1 MANWT
6 EDEKALL
13 ESPLSQNNV
22 EVKPFDSMD
31 EDSFHTYSPFGR
43 DVSTPGQWLQRNAII
58 PIKRGIMTGSMRSP
72 KTPYEL
78 DTQRG
83 VTSRWTPSKEN
94 SNLEVDPN
102 IIGQID
108 VSPNKVPL
116 YSKIHNAIGQGVE
129 SFKDNQ
135 EEIAKAPLSLGG
147 VALKYGVG
155 IPVALTNKVIAMA
168 VAKNAYEKANEE
180 QPNAQELD
188 SQGKNLHL
196 MDSVEVKGE
205 TSWDRAANEHN
216 QNIKKRIAELTL
228 MEGDIH
234 NNAINRRRGFP
245 NPEADAQDNEDLTNI
260 QRQKEMFK
268 SKLQMSPKSQFI
280 AEMSDKV
287 AEEATK
293 WFDKWIPETAMAK
306 GLEKG
311 IDWAFAET
319 AGRVGDFVREKIGKE
334 NPNVGFFG
342 GLAVEIAVLKA
353 AHVGTKAVYD
363 GGKAVAQGVMARNAE
378 KPSSSFRSTIRGIK
392 NSVSDT
398 ISDWFGKEQITIGDL
413 DRIAE
418 QVRETE
424 SQWDSKT
431 VPERGQ
437 GTRSPRDKVFI
448 SQYFEQVRRDI
459 KDAKE
464 FLEKQKEVKMAEV
477 EKEITPS
484 VVTDKPTRM
493 DRVYNIK
500 DSLNEMTGKI
510 KDTRTPEILK
520 YEESVRKAR
529 ELREQEKVIPI
540 VEEPIKE
547 VMPEKGAYNNTER
560 SIKDSVE
567 KGIEKGDTPLKEGEK
582 VVYISAEDAKKLQL
596 RKGVEHKTFLSEDS
610 IDTYT
615 RLKPQDKYK
624 KAEFASGIP
633 ISTEPKEGMIPIVLG
648 GTKEGRVGEK
658 MGTFHSERM
667 ISEPSITKVEPIK
680 NIEIPKEVKTV
691 SPEPPV
697 MQHSDVVKPSTSF
710 QNERKYSFEDVKNTY
725 EKLRPKNLT
734 SDISIA
740 DIQESSGIPMGELHE
755 ILRQGSKEGRIV
767 PTSGESVY
775 ATAREKNAALI
786 LRNRDHLFIK
796 IPKEVDSVPHSD
808 VVSPPVKTMEMKE
821 GEIKTTTRPNLP
833 PETMKLYE
841 ETESAK
847 TFSDLPEDVRHI
859 VERNKTIIE
868 ENLQTLFE
876 SDNCPEIIPLEEM
889 LKNLAKKDVSFSTMQ
904 KEIKNF
910 FNKEMPA
917 KIKEV
922 EELITPFKKKIVET
936 YVKQEGLEK
945 KNVGEMF
952 DNFMTELKGKELKD
966 SAYTDAYKMFNLF
979 LTNLLYKVPELA
991 DTLISFDLFQE
1002 LSQNTKELV
1011 QHALLLEGK
1020 GKELHKG
1027 VRDSILKD
1035 VEKNP
1040 KLYVDAAKA
1049 EETFNMHKHEE
1060 FMETQEY
1067 KERKAKID
1075 ESFEIENLED
1085 FHARLDVTA
1094 KAIKSHQSYK
1104 DTVPEDWY
1112 GSDKEWGRI
1121 SQMSR
1126 QDREI
1131 YHIEKI
1137 VYGDKGKLLENWKH
1151 SQDEGNAKLG
1161 EKYDGNAFDSNEK
1174 RSYVRRLKTDIEIA
1188 LDKNKIKLVKEADI
1202 LSAFYEGVT
1211 DSLIESLSTKELI
1224 EKAHE
1229 YYKDL
1234 TKIQSNKLFS
1244 IGGHVEA
1251 ALKITKDAAMK
1262 GVDLLTWIKSQKYTK
1277 SDGSFFSERELRD
1290 YARITEKTVK
1300 LHNDLRELSLTIEDV
1315 PSKVVNV
1322 NEMMEYKRWV
1332 DLKAKRTQL
1341 LLEGKEQRK
1350 GEYSPEEREA
1360 LKLRR
1365 VRNAEQI
1372 KSFPKNARKSKAP
1385 YAVTES
1391 ERLGIMRIN
1400 QAFQDSFLNKIT
1412 PTIYTYNEIGGEF
1425 GKQIWHKFMQ
1435 AEKNART
1442 FERLLTESLYSHIR
1456 QQGLVTK
1463 DLIKVGTYMRGL
1475 EEGGLDALERGKI
1488 KPVSVEELSVKEQ
1501 ALVAVIRNWF
1511 DSVVED
1517 VDQTHWKFTGRK
1529 LVRRENYMAVVS
1541 EGFKNYSADATAW
1554 LQSANFTEH
1563 LRAKQTKAPIPGF
1576 VKPTTKVMQAGD
1588 LNVLDVVS
1596 GYAKSF
1602 ARYREMN
1609 PIYDKTLN
1617 LMNRTWDLRE
1627 FEGPEV
1633 DVLRHQKFDK
1643 ILKRDKNGTTNYRE
1657 FSEMLKKKNM
1667 ESAGRLQALMDA
1679 YSSMEGKTTP
1689 KGKELRGQIS
1699 EVRKEIAQQIKL
1711 GNEVNTWS
1719 VQKDIPTVH
1728 RQMHDMLM
1736 QGYEGKLKGYDP
1748 NSKFDKFWAT
1758 VSDNVVSATL
1768 SLSVSSWL
1776 NQAGAIPDIL
1786 LGTSRSS
1793 LMTGITE
1800 AMKSDRAFQESGV
1813 LEKGGSMGNIYHDF
1827 MASSSNTRSLYK
1839 SIKQASLNPLQYFDN
1854 YIRHIAWES
1863 YRAHGVEKGLTGEAL
1878 RRYADTG
1885 VVMSQSHASFV
1896 NRSPLQATFIGKLF
1910 TPLQSFSI
1918 NQASY
1923 YFRELAKQKG
1933 YKEAILKDGQLDWN
1947 SLTRASK
1954 GDLWATFFKATLT
1967 NAAIGA
1973 VYNYTLD
1980 MNSPNPDIIGSM
1992 GLEAQKKDSTIPS
2005 VVWKGLSEVMT
2016 IPPFISNVKFMSK
2029 NHPENVLGTG
2039 LGNFVNA
2046 VRTMTTISENFSKYH
2061 SKGESGLE
2069 ALYHALVGAK
2079 KSNNYYLASTDMA
2092 SVYKVLGLPA
2102 AKQIPAM
2109 VRMWQSNN
2117 FKKQSAGYQFQNLMT
2132 GQTTTPPSKEK
2143 RRRQKK
2149 TNW

>member
-22 EVKPFDSMD
+22 EVKSFDSMD

-334 NPNVGFFG
+334 NPNIGFFG

-378 KPSSSFRSTIRGIK
+378 KPSSSFRSTISGIK

-418 QVRETE
+418 QVREAE
-424 SQWDSKT
+424 IQWDSKT
-431 VPERGQ
+431 VPERGE
-437 GTRSPRDKVFI
+437 GIRSPRDKVFI

-484 VVTDKPTRM
+484 VITDKPTRM

-500 DSLNEMTGKI
+500 DSLNEMVGKI
-510 KDTRTPEILK
+510 KDTRTPEMLK
-520 YEESVRKAR
+520 YEESVKKAR
-529 ELREQEKVIPI
+529 ELREQKKVVPI
-540 VEEPIKE
+540 VEESIKE
-547 VMPEKGAYNNTER
+547 VMPEKGAYNNIER
-560 SIKDSVE
+560 SIKDSAE

-582 VVYISAEDAKKLQL
+582 VIYISAEDAKKLQL

-624 KAEFASGIP
+624 KAEFASGIL
-633 ISTEPKEGMIPIVLG
+633 ISNTPKEGMIPIILG
-648 GTKEGRVGEK
+648 GSKEGRVGERI
-658 MGTFHSERM
+658 GTFHSERRVS
-667 ISEPSITKVEPIK
+667 SETPTV
-680 NIEIPKEVKTV
+680 EIPKEQ
-691 SPEPPV
+691 PV
-697 MQHSDVVKPSTSF
+697 MQHSDVVTLTTSF
-710 QNERKYSFEDVKNTY
+710 QNERKYSFNDVKNTY
-725 EKLRPKNLT
+725 EKLRPENLT

-755 ILRQGSKEGRIV
+755 ILRQGSKEGKII
-767 PTSGESVY
+767 PTYGEPMY
-775 ATAREKNAALI
+775 ATAREKSAALN

-796 IPKEVDSVPHSD
+796 IPKEVENVPHSD
-808 VVSPPVKTMEMKE
+808 VISPPVKTMEMKE

-876 SDNCPEIIPLEEM
+876 ADNCPEIIPLEEM
-889 LKNLAKKDVSFSTMQ
+889 LKNLTKKDVSFSTMQ
-904 KEIKNF
+904 KEVKNF

-952 DNFMTELKGKELKD
+952 DNFITELGGKELKD
-966 SAYTDAYKMFNLF
+966 SAYTNAYKMFNLF
-979 LTNLLYKVPELA
+979 LTNLLYKVPELSE
-991 DTLISFDLFQE
+991 TLISFDLFQE

-1035 VEKNP
+1035 MEKNP
-1040 KLYVDAAKA
+1040 KLYVDATKA

-1060 FMETQEY
+1060 FMETREY
-1067 KERKAKID
+1067 KEKRTKID
-1075 ESFEIENLED
+1075 ENLSMSNLED
-1085 FHARLDVTA
+1085 FHAKLDITA
-1094 KAIKSHQSYK
+1094 KNIKEHKAYDKPK
-1104 DTVPEDWY
+1104 DWEGTKE
-1112 GSDKEWGRI
+1112 EWGRL
-1121 SQMSR
+1121 SKMCE

-1131 YHIEKI
+1131 YYTQKMVYEVGEKSLEDWKLS
-1137 VYGDKGKLLENWKH
+1137 YEEGDTKLGDKYEASVLK
-1151 SQDEGNAKLG
+1151 EGG
-1161 EKYDGNAFDSNEK
+1161 D

-1211 DSLIESLSTKELI
+1211 DSLIESLSTKELM

-1350 GEYSPEEREA
+1350 GDYSPEEREA

-1385 YAVTES
+1385 YAVTEN

-1435 AEKNART
+1435 AEKNAKT

-1596 GYAKSF
+1596 GYARSF

-1617 LMNRTWDLRE
+1617 LMNRSWDLRE

-1643 ILKRDKNGTTNYRE
+1643 ILERDKNGTTNYRE

-1667 ESAGRLQALMDA
+1667 ESAGRLQVLMDT
-1679 YSSMEGKTTP
+1679 YNSMEGKTTP

-1699 EVRKEIAQQIKL
+1699 EVRKEISQQIKL

-1736 QGYEGKLKGYDP
+1736 QGYEGKLKGYDH

-1839 SIKQASLNPLQYFDN
+1839 SIKQASMNPLQYFDN

-1896 NRSPLQATFIGKLF
+1896 NRSPLQATFVGKLF

-1918 NQASY
+1918 NQASF

-1947 SLTRASK
+1947 SLTKASK
-1954 GDLWATFFKATLT
+1954 NDLWATFFKATFT

-1992 GLEAQKKDSTIPS
+1992 RLEAQKKDSTIPS
-2005 VVWKGLSEVMT
+2005 VVWKGLAEVMT

-2132 GQTTTPPSKEK
+2132 GQTVTPPSKEK
-2143 RRRQKK
+2143 RRRPKK